1 MDKFGL
7 YTLHARKISN
17 VGVYNMVHV
26 FPHIRSFTCWEPQFD
41 IADMNYFSHLSQVRK
56 IYFLEIIGWVLRC
69 KIEIETS
76 ILSRQQLTLLRI
88 PFTEVIVNQILRY
101 IEMNDLAV
109 SSSKAFSSSND
120 HGSLQARERKHLEK
134 ICLEFVMQVR
144 IKHEFFI
151 FHQIA

>member
-56 IYFLEIIGWVLRC
+56 IYSFKKSLALRC
-69 KIEIETS
+69 KIEMQTS
-76 ILSRQQLTLLRI
+76 ILSRQ
-88 PFTEVIVNQILRY
+88 
-101 IEMNDLAV
+101 
-109 SSSKAFSSSND
+109 
-120 HGSLQARERKHLEK
+120 
-134 ICLEFVMQVR
+134 
-144 IKHEFFI
+144 
-151 FHQIA
+151 

>member
-56 IYFLEIIGWVLRC
+56 IYSFKKSFARSIFDSKLRC
-69 KIEIETS
+69 K
-76 ILSRQQLTLLRI
+76 LL
-88 PFTEVIVNQILRY
+88 FF
-101 IEMNDLAV
+101 LAN
-109 SSSKAFSSSND
+109 SSP
-120 HGSLQARERKHLEK
+120 
-134 ICLEFVMQVR
+134 C
-144 IKHEFFI
+144 
-151 FHQIA
+151 

>member
-56 IYFLEIIGWVLRC
+56 IYSFEKSLAISRKIVKLRC
-69 KIEIETS
+69 K
-76 ILSRQQLTLLRI
+76 LL
-88 PFTEVIVNQILRY
+88 FF
-101 IEMNDLAV
+101 LAN
-109 SSSKAFSSSND
+109 SSP
-120 HGSLQARERKHLEK
+120 
-134 ICLEFVMQVR
+134 C
-144 IKHEFFI
+144 
-151 FHQIA
+151 

>member
-56 IYFLEIIGWVLRC
+56 IYSFKKSLARSFSLRC
-69 KIEIETS
+69 NIEMQTS
-76 ILSRQQLTLLRI
+76 ILSRQ
-88 PFTEVIVNQILRY
+88 
-101 IEMNDLAV
+101 
-109 SSSKAFSSSND
+109 
-120 HGSLQARERKHLEK
+120 
-134 ICLEFVMQVR
+134 
-144 IKHEFFI
+144 
-151 FHQIA
+151 

>member
-56 IYFLEIIGWVLRC
+56 IYSFKKSFARFEIQNWDANFYSFSPIAHLV
-69 KIEIETS
+69 EDS
-76 ILSRQQLTLLRI
+76 IHRSYCQPNSTLYWDAWLSGIKFQSFQLWQWSGISASQRT
-88 PFTEVIVNQILRY
+88 
-101 IEMNDLAV
+101 
-109 SSSKAFSSSND
+109 KAFGENLP
-120 HGSLQARERKHLEK
+120 GVCYAGKN
-134 ICLEFVMQVR
+134 
-144 IKHEFFI
+144 
-151 FHQIA
+151 

>member
-56 IYFLEIIGWVLRC
+56 IYSFEKSLAR
-69 KIEIETS
+69 S
-76 ILSRQQLTLLRI
+76 
-88 PFTEVIVNQILRY
+88 FF
-101 IEMNDLAV
+101 EM
-109 SSSKAFSSSND
+109 
-120 HGSLQARERKHLEK
+120 
-134 ICLEFVMQVR
+134 
-144 IKHEFFI
+144 
-151 FHQIA
+151 

>member
-1 MDKFGL
+1 
-7 YTLHARKISN
+7 
-17 VGVYNMVHV
+17 MVHV

-56 IYFLEIIGWVLRC
+56 IHSFQKSLARSIIWRC
-69 KIEIETS
+69 KIEMQTS
-76 ILSRQQLTLLRI
+76 IFSRQQLTLLRI

-101 IEMNDLAV
+101 IEMHDLAV

-144 IKHEFFI
+144 IHKNFSYFI
-151 FHQIA
+151 KSPYVIDYHVTLFTPNIAYLG

>member
-56 IYFLEIIGWVLRC
+56 IYLQKIYRYILRC
-69 KIEIETS
+69 KIEMQTS
-76 ILSRQQLTLLRI
+76 ILSRQ
-88 PFTEVIVNQILRY
+88 
-101 IEMNDLAV
+101 
-109 SSSKAFSSSND
+109 
-120 HGSLQARERKHLEK
+120 
-134 ICLEFVMQVR
+134 
-144 IKHEFFI
+144 
-151 FHQIA
+151 